1 MPLSNSYK
9 LLPKTSWSKWSKI
22 FTTHQ

>member
-1 MPLSNSYK
+1 MPLSNPYK
-9 LLPKTSWSKWSKI
+9 LLHKTSWSKWSKI